1 MNEKKNSP
9 LELEHLK
16 KFAKYNPESLLLFVV
31 LKILTRKK
39 DKTSLR
45 FQTTHCAKIKKLCK

>member
-9 LELEHLK
+9 LELEQWK

-45 FQTTHCAKIKKLCK
+45 FQTTHCVKINQLCK